1 MHKRTSVLIL
11 SGVLATG
18 VAGAVAITPASATTS
33 ANPVTSRLANIKGA
47 LSGLV
52 GDGTLTQAQAD
63 KVASTLDKKLPKRAV
78 RGPGAR
84 FGGMGMSQTRDAAAK
99 ALGMTPEKLQTEL
112 RSGKSLAQVAKDQ
125 KVGVDTLVKAMV
137 AAAKVE
143 LATAVKDGTLTQ
155 ARADKMET
163 ALTQRITEGVNRVR
177 TDRRMG
183 HAPRGVGGSAS
194 NGGASGGMGSPMGAP
209 MSAPSTVS

>member
-18 VAGAVAITPASATTS
+18 LAGAVAITPASATTS
-33 ANPVTSRLANIKGA
+33 TNPVTSRLANIKGA

-52 GDGTLTQAQAD
+52 SDGTLTQAQAD
-63 KVASTLDKKLPKRAV
+63 KVASTLDKKLPKRAG
-78 RGPGAR
+78 RGRGAR

-163 ALTQRITEGVNRVR
+163 SLTQRITDGVNRAR

-183 HAPRGVGGSAS
+183 HAPGGVGGSAS

>member
-18 VAGAVAITPASATTS
+18 VAGAVAVTPASATTS
-33 ANPVTSRLANIKGA
+33 TNPVTSRLANIKGA

-52 GDGTLTQAQAD
+52 SDGTLTQAQAD

-84 FGGMGMSQTRDAAAK
+84 FGGMGMNQTRDAAAK
-99 ALGMTPEKLQTEL
+99 TLGMTPEKLQTEL

-125 KVGVDTLVKAMV
+125 KVGVDTLVTAMV

-143 LATAVKDGTLTQ
+143 LATAVKDGIVTQ
-155 ARADKMET
+155 ARADKME
-163 ALTQRITEGVNRVR
+163 ASLTQRITDGVNRVW
-177 TDRRMG
+177 RMG
-183 HAPRGVGGSAS
+183 HAPRGVRGSAS
-194 NGGASGGMGSPMGAP
+194 NGGASGGMGSPTGP
-209 MSAPSTVS
+209 PLSAPSTVS